1 MRANIGGNKTIME
14 INEFITRLKS
24 FFEKANRISCY
35 ALTTKGKNVSAQELK
50 FESGEL
56 ESLLNNELSSFYKE
70 CEKRQLQEYPYG
82 NCKETIE
89 YRDCNHESIQIRVKQ
104 IIGKLNN
111 PDIAYDDQKHPNFD
125 SYVLKI
131 DDGSNIVYLFTKKN
145 PIINLQKGKR
155 ILYVFTSGNKLS
167 AVNTGMYQFL
177 KTIDVIIFE
186 ENIYFVSLRMEK
198 AFGLEAYSYKQK
210 EKFENLLQDGL
221 DTAEFKEV
229 SAVLKSK
236 DARTFK
242 FINEEKIKKLNVPE
256 EKRKIA
262 HELKIP
268 LTSAG
273 KFDFKDSGCIER
285 LFDYLQDK
293 LAKDVDDPDQC
304 VGGAGTLKKYT

>member
-1 MRANIGGNKTIME
+1 ME
-14 INEFITRLKS
+14 INDFVTRLKS

-35 ALTTKGKNVSAQELK
+35 ALTTKGNNVSAQELK

-56 ESLLNNELSSFYKE
+56 ENLLNNELSVFYME

-104 IIGKLNN
+104 IVEKLNN

-145 PIINLQKGKR
+145 PIVNLQKGRR
-155 ILYVFTSGNKLS
+155 ILYVFTSGNKLR

-186 ENIYFVSLRMEK
+186 GNIYFISLRMEK
-198 AFGLEAYSYKQK
+198 AFGLEAYSHKQK
-210 EKFENLLQDGL
+210 EKFRNLLQDVL
-221 DTAEFKEV
+221 DTAEFEKV
-229 SAVLKSK
+229 SVVLKSK
-236 DARTFK
+236 NARTFK
-242 FINEEKIKKLNVPE
+242 FINEEKIRKLDAPE

-268 LTSAG
+268 LTSGG
-273 KFDFKDSGCIER
+273 KFDFKNSGCIER

-293 LAKDVDDPDQC
+293 LAKDVDDSDQC

>member
-1 MRANIGGNKTIME
+1 ME
-14 INEFITRLKS
+14 INDFITRLKS

-35 ALTTKGKNVSAQELK
+35 ALTTKGNNVSAQELK

-56 ESLLNNELSSFYKE
+56 ENLLNNELSSFYTE

-104 IIGKLNN
+104 ILGKLNN

-145 PIINLQKGKR
+145 PIVNLQKGKR
-155 ILYVFTSGNKLS
+155 ILYVLSIGNKLR
-167 AVNTGMYQFL
+167 AVDTEMYQFV

-198 AFGLEAYSYKQK
+198 AFGLEAYSHKQK
-210 EKFENLLQDGL
+210 EKFGKLLQIVL
-221 DTAEFKEV
+221 DTSEFKEA
-229 SAVLKSK
+229 SAALKSK
-236 DARTFK
+236 DARSFK
-242 FINEEKIKKLNVPE
+242 FVNEDKIKKLNVPE

-262 HELKIP
+262 HELNIP
-268 LTSAG
+268 LTSTG
-273 KFDFKDSGCIER
+273 EFDFKDSGCLER

-293 LAKDVDDPDQC
+293 LAKDVDEPDQC